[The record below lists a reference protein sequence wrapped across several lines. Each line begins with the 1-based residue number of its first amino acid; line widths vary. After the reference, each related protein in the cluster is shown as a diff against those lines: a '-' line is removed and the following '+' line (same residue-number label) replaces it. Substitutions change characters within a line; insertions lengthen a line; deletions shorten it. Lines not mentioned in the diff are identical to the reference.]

1 MTLQSGKQSRTSL
14 LLQVPCVCAGA
25 RVCYASSNICV
36 ATQQRAGRPT
46 EAQTSFCRREARQ
59 LSSRAAF
66 RFTSK
71 CTHTRALAQAQ
82 EARSGNALMNPEWCY
97 CILPVFLGPVWKDT
111 TQIACSSSPSGFW
124 PVLRLLPSPPTRLRF
139 LWILRMWSIFM
150 KRRTT
155 DWLYSCWVVVVIFFL
170 GG

>member
-66 RFTSK
+66 RLTSK

-82 EARSGNALMNPEWCY
+82 EARSGNALMNLCG
-97 CILPVFLGPVWKDT
+97 IRNGATVFCQFSWVLCERTPHKSLARPHHLDFGLFYGCFLHHPLASDFCEFC
-111 TQIACSSSPSGFW
+111 ACEA
-124 PVLRLLPSPPTRLRF
+124 F
-139 LWILRMWSIFM
+139 L
-150 KRRTT
+150 
-155 DWLYSCWVVVVIFFL
+155 
-170 GG
+170 